1 MKISELFYSLQGEGF
16 LAGVP
21 SVFVRLAGCPLRCR
35 WCDTAYAW
43 QESSGVEQTTDD
55 IVEAVGRWDTRHVVV
70 TGGEP
75 LLHEDGSLR
84 AGLDEMLRAMKAA
97 GKHITIETAGIAYVS
112 SLPCDLM
119 SISPKLGNAFGTA
132 AMDTNEAKELVYSR
146 RAVREL
152 IEHYDYQ
159 LKFVVEGKG
168 DLPEIEDLLMD
179 VGDVP
184 REKVLLMPQAKT
196 RQELLEKSTEI
207 AKLCEQN
214 GFVLGQRLQ
223 VFLWEGRRGR

>member
-21 SVFVRLAGCPLRCR
+21 SVFVRLAGCPLRCG

-43 QESSGVEQTTDD
+43 RESSGVDRTTEF
-55 IVEAVGRWDTRHVVV
+55 IVEAVKGWHTRHVVV

-75 LLHEDGSLR
+75 LLNEDRSPR
-84 AGLDEMLRAMKAA
+84 AGLAGMLQAMKAA

-132 AMDTNEAKELVYSR
+132 AMDEAADLVYSR
-146 RAVREL
+146 RALRQL
-152 IEHYDYQ
+152 IDHYDYQ

-179 VGDVP
+179 VGGVP

-196 RQELLEKSTEI
+196 RQELLEKSVEI

-214 GFVLGQRLQ
+214 GYVLGQRLQ